1 MSLKAQLAGFSTLQ
15 TERLILRPVQP
26 DDAEAMFDYLRDEET
41 VRFITVPPVKTVT
54 EVLENSIQS
63 YFMLDPIGKWA
74 IVYDQKMIGTIDL
87 RLNEAHRQAEIGY
100 VLNKRYWGQGIMP
113 EAAQAILAVGFDQ
126 LQLVR
131 IFSEHDTR
139 NPKSGRVM
147 TKIGMQQEGVALK
160 SQIIKGEIVDMV
172 HYAITDTQYKMLQQ
186 AKKSQ
191 ATLWLF
197 D

>member
-1 MSLKAQLAGFSTLQ
+1 MMSLKAQLAGFSTLQ

-54 EVLENSIQS
+54 EVIENSIQS

-191 ATLWLF
+191 ATL
-197 D
+197 

>member
-1 MSLKAQLAGFSTLQ
+1 MRLKAQLAGFSTLQ

-54 EVLENSIQS
+54 EVIENSIQS

-172 HYAITDTQYKMLQQ
+172 HYAITDTQYKVLQQ

-191 ATLWLF
+191 ATL
-197 D
+197 

>member
-1 MSLKAQLAGFSTLQ
+1 MRLKAQLAGFSTLQ

-41 VRFITVPPVKTVT
+41 VRFITVPPVKTLK
-54 EVLENSIQS
+54 EVIENSIQS

-74 IVYDQKMIGTIDL
+74 IVYDQTMVGTIDL

-191 ATLWLF
+191 ATL
-197 D
+197 

>member
-54 EVLENSIQS
+54 EVIENSIQS

-74 IVYDQKMIGTIDL
+74 IVYDQKMVGTIDL

-186 AKKSQ
+186 AKKSR
-191 ATLWLF
+191 ATL
-197 D
+197 

>member
-26 DDAEAMFDYLRDEET
+26 DDAEVMFDYLRDEET

-74 IVYDQKMIGTIDL
+74 IVYDQKMVGTIDL

-113 EAAQAILAVGFDQ
+113 GAAQAILAVGFDQ

-191 ATLWLF
+191 ATL
-197 D
+197 

>member
-1 MSLKAQLAGFSTLQ
+1 MRLKAQLAGFSTLQ

-54 EVLENSIQS
+54 EVIENSIQS

-74 IVYDQKMIGTIDL
+74 IVYDQTMVGTIDL

-191 ATLWLF
+191 ETL
-197 D
+197 

>member
-1 MSLKAQLAGFSTLQ
+1 MRLKAQLAGFSTLQ

-54 EVLENSIQS
+54 EVIENSIQS

-74 IVYDQKMIGTIDL
+74 IVYDQTMVGTIDL

-191 ATLWLF
+191 ATL
-197 D
+197 

>member
-1 MSLKAQLAGFSTLQ
+1 MRLKAQLAGFSTLQ

-54 EVLENSIQS
+54 EVIENSIQS
-63 YFMLDPIGKWA
+63 YFMLDPIGKLA

-191 ATLWLF
+191 ATL
-197 D
+197 

>member
-1 MSLKAQLAGFSTLQ
+1 M
-15 TERLILRPVQP
+15 QP

-41 VRFITVPPVKTVT
+41 VRFITVPPVKTLK
-54 EVLENSIQS
+54 EVIENSIQS
-63 YFMLDPIGKWA
+63 YFMLDPIGKWG
-74 IVYDQKMIGTIDL
+74 IVYDQTMVGTIDL

-113 EAAQAILAVGFDQ
+113 EAAQGILAVGFDQ

-172 HYAITDTQYKMLQQ
+172 HMVHYAITDTQYKMLQR

-191 ATLWLF
+191 ATL
-197 D
+197 

>member
-15 TERLILRPVQP
+15 IERLILRPVQP

-74 IVYDQKMIGTIDL
+74 IVYDQKMVGTIDL

-191 ATLWLF
+191 ATL
-197 D
+197 

>member
-1 MSLKAQLAGFSTLQ
+1 MRLKAQLAGFSTLQ

-54 EVLENSIQS
+54 EVIENSIQS

-186 AKKSQ
+186 AKMSQ

-197 D
+197 G

>member
-15 TERLILRPVQP
+15 IERLILRPVQP

-74 IVYDQKMIGTIDL
+74 IVYDQKMVGTIDL

-172 HYAITDTQYKMLQQ
+172 NYAITDTQYKMLQQ

-191 ATLWLF
+191 ATL
-197 D
+197 

>member
-1 MSLKAQLAGFSTLQ
+1 MSLKAQLAGFNTLQ

-74 IVYDQKMIGTIDL
+74 IVYDQKMVGTIDL

-191 ATLWLF
+191 ATRWLF

>member
-1 MSLKAQLAGFSTLQ
+1 MRLKAQLAGFSTLQ

-54 EVLENSIQS
+54 EVIENSIQS

-74 IVYDQKMIGTIDL
+74 IVYDQKMVGTIDL

-191 ATLWLF
+191 ATL
-197 D
+197 

>member
-1 MSLKAQLAGFSTLQ
+1 MSLKAQLSQFT
-15 TERLILRPVQP
+15 TIHTDRLLLRPVQLT
-26 DDAEAMFDYLRDEET
+26 DAPTMFDYLQDADTMRY
-41 VRFITVPPVKTVT
+41 ISIPPVKTLK
-54 EVLENSIQS
+54 EVIENSIQS

-74 IVYDQKMIGTIDL
+74 IVYDQKMVGTIDL

-147 TKIGMQQEGVALK
+147 IKIGMQQEGVALK

-172 HYAITDTQYKMLQQ
+172 HYAITDTQYKVLQQ

-197 D
+197 G

>member
-1 MSLKAQLAGFSTLQ
+1 MMSLKAQLAGFSTLQ

-74 IVYDQKMIGTIDL
+74 IVYDPKMVGTIDL

-172 HYAITDTQYKMLQQ
+172 HYAITDTQYKVLQQ

-191 ATLWLF
+191 ATL
-197 D
+197 

>member
-1 MSLKAQLAGFSTLQ
+1 MMSLKAQLAGFSTLQ

-191 ATLWLF
+191 ATL
-197 D
+197 

>member
-1 MSLKAQLAGFSTLQ
+1 MRLKAQLAGFSTLQ

-54 EVLENSIQS
+54 EVIENSIQS

-186 AKKSQ
+186 AKMSQ
-191 ATLWLF
+191 ATL
-197 D
+197 

>member
-1 MSLKAQLAGFSTLQ
+1 MRLKAQLAGFSTLQ

-41 VRFITVPPVKTVT
+41 VRFITVPPVKTLK
-54 EVLENSIQS
+54 EVIENSIQS

-74 IVYDQKMIGTIDL
+74 IVYDQTMVGTIDL

-113 EAAQAILAVGFDQ
+113 EAAQAIFAVGFDQ

-191 ATLWLF
+191 ATL
-197 D
+197 

>member
-1 MSLKAQLAGFSTLQ
+1 MMSLKAQLAGFSTLQ

-26 DDAEAMFDYLRDEET
+26 DDAEAMFEYLRDEET

-74 IVYDQKMIGTIDL
+74 IVYDQKMVGTIDL

-191 ATLWLF
+191 ATL
-197 D
+197 

>member
-15 TERLILRPVQP
+15 IERLILRPVQP

-191 ATLWLF
+191 ATL
-197 D
+197 

>member
-1 MSLKAQLAGFSTLQ
+1 MSLKAQLACFSTLQ

-54 EVLENSIQS
+54 EVIENSIQS

-74 IVYDQKMIGTIDL
+74 IVYDQKMVGTIDL

-100 VLNKRYWGQGIMP
+100 VLNKLYWGQGIMP

-191 ATLWLF
+191 ATL
-197 D
+197 

>member
-1 MSLKAQLAGFSTLQ
+1 MRLKAQLAGFSTLQ

-74 IVYDQKMIGTIDL
+74 IVYDQKMVGTIDL

-191 ATLWLF
+191 ATL
-197 D
+197 

>member
-1 MSLKAQLAGFSTLQ
+1 MSLKAQLAGFNTLQ
-15 TERLILRPVQP
+15 TEHLILRPVQP

-74 IVYDQKMIGTIDL
+74 IVYDQKMVGTIDL

-100 VLNKRYWGQGIMP
+100 VLNKRYWGQGTMP

-191 ATLWLF
+191 ATR
-197 D
+197 

>member
-1 MSLKAQLAGFSTLQ
+1 MRLKAQLAGFSTLQ

-54 EVLENSIQS
+54 EVIENSIQS

-139 NPKSGRVM
+139 NPKSGRMM

-191 ATLWLF
+191 ATL
-197 D
+197 

>member
-1 MSLKAQLAGFSTLQ
+1 MMSLKAQLAGFSTLQ

-41 VRFITVPPVKTVT
+41 VRFITVPPVKTVS

-74 IVYDQKMIGTIDL
+74 IVYDQTMIGTIDL

-191 ATLWLF
+191 ATL
-197 D
+197 

>member
-1 MSLKAQLAGFSTLQ
+1 MRLKAQLAGFSTLQ

-41 VRFITVPPVKTVT
+41 VHFITVPPVKTVT

-113 EAAQAILAVGFDQ
+113 EAAQAILTVGFDQ

-147 TKIGMQQEGVALK
+147 TKIGMRQEGVALK

-172 HYAITDTQYKMLQQ
+172 HYAITDTQYKVLQQ

-191 ATLWLF
+191 ATL
-197 D
+197 

>member
-191 ATLWLF
+191 ATR
-197 D
+197 

>member
-1 MSLKAQLAGFSTLQ
+1 MRLKAQLAGFSTLQ

-54 EVLENSIQS
+54 EVIENSIQS

-191 ATLWLF
+191 ATL
-197 D
+197 

>member
-54 EVLENSIQS
+54 EVIENSIQS

-191 ATLWLF
+191 ATL
-197 D
+197 

>member
-1 MSLKAQLAGFSTLQ
+1 MMSLKAQLAGFSTLQ

-74 IVYDQKMIGTIDL
+74 IVYDQKMVGTIDL

-160 SQIIKGEIVDMV
+160 SQIIKGEILDMV

-191 ATLWLF
+191 ATL
-197 D
+197 

>member
-1 MSLKAQLAGFSTLQ
+1 MRLKAQLAGFSTLQ

-54 EVLENSIQS
+54 EVIENSIQS
-63 YFMLDPIGKWA
+63 YFMLDPIGKLA

-139 NPKSGRVM
+139 NPKLGRVM

-191 ATLWLF
+191 ATL
-197 D
+197 

>member
-1 MSLKAQLAGFSTLQ
+1 MSLKAQLADFSTLQ

-74 IVYDQKMIGTIDL
+74 IVYDQKMVGTIDL

-191 ATLWLF
+191 ATL
-197 D
+197 

>member
-1 MSLKAQLAGFSTLQ
+1 MMSLKAQLAGFSTLQ

-74 IVYDQKMIGTIDL
+74 IVYDQKMVGTIDL

-147 TKIGMQQEGVALK
+147 TKIGMQQEGMALK
-160 SQIIKGEIVDMV
+160 SQIIKGEILDMV

-191 ATLWLF
+191 ATL
-197 D
+197 